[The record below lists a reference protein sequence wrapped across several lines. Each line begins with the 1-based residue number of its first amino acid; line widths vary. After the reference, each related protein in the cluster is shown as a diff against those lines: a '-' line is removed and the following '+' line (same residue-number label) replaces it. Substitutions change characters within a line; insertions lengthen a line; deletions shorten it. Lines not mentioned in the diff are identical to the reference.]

1 MGMKEIAASMKRTE
15 DVLRRKPSMGL
26 HDDAPATVRWEG
38 GTRMVASHANG
49 AHLPTDMPV
58 ELGGTGDQVSPGWL
72 FRAGVASC
80 AATSIAMHAAA
91 SGIELTV
98 LEVRAS
104 SRTDTRGILGME
116 GEDGRAV
123 DAVPREMHLHVRIA
137 ARGVAPERLRELVQ
151 KARSCA
157 PVGRA
162 VEEALPVNIHVDA
175 EAA

>member
-1 MGMKEIAASMKRTE
+1 MGMKEIAAAMKRTE

-26 HDDAPATVRWEG
+26 H
-38 GTRMVASHANG
+38 G